1 MRKGPAAQASFPT
14 EMRKEGYIETPDVPI
29 SLEELQKH
37 STPEDGWTVIN
48 GKVYNLT
55 PYLKSHPGGRS
66 TLVDNALGKD
76 CTKMYKGVHSWVNE
90 KTILAP
96 LCVGYLANSRPCQ
109 FPLSRS
115 EHGKK
120 GSL

>member
-76 CTKMYKGVHSWVNE
+76 DCAKMSNLKS
-90 KTILAP
+90 KMI
-96 LCVGYLANSRPCQ
+96 YLMSKMINLMS
-109 FPLSRS
+109 
-115 EHGKK
+115 KMI
-120 GSL
+120 